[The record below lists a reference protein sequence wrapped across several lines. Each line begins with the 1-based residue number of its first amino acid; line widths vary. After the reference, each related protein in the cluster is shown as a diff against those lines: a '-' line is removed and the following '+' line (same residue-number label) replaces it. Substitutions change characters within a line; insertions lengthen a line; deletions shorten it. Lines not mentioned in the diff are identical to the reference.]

1 MGNAESGM
9 TSESI
14 DAAVLLDASNPPEA
28 GTREVGEACPCPREV
43 G

>member
-1 MGNAESGM
+1 M

-28 GTREVGEACPCPREV
+28 GAREVGETRSCALQV